1 MAKDIYEYQTQMIF
15 LTGFFLQRGKI
26 LRFLC
31 IRLQFHL
38 HEGDEL
44 LFIINVHELK
54 VKPVSCLLLKKMINS
69 KKCFLLNW
77 SSKERKVR

>member
-1 MAKDIYEYQTQMIF
+1 MYGYQTPMIF
-15 LTGFFLQRGKI
+15 LTGFVLQRGKI

-44 LFIINVHELK
+44 LFISDVHELK
-54 VKPVSCLLLKKMINS
+54 VKPVSCILLKKMINS
-69 KKCFLLNW
+69 NKFFYLTGLPKKEKLG
-77 SSKERKVR
+77 SDKV